1 MLKKNLHDKIM
12 VSYTFAANTYD
23 IIIEIIYTALFHILV
38 LKCFNTHYYLK
49 DQESHQYLILSQLPR
64 NNDKIR

>member
-38 LKCFNTHYYLK
+38 LKCFNTHYYP
-49 DQESHQYLILSQLPR
+49 ERPR
-64 NNDKIR
+64 ITSIFDSTSAP